1 MSLESEILSDLH
13 QLLSEHGV
21 AARWKDISLLV
32 LVSRVRNDQQI
43 ELGGFVESPDLSLRV
58 PKLSFPDTPPKFGE
72 RIEVDGTEYRI
83 SKVSAHPRSPLLTLS
98 LTSTD
103 E

>member
-21 AARWKDISLLV
+21 KARWKTIDLLV
-32 LVSRVRNDQQI
+32 LVSRMRNDQQI
-43 ELGGFVESPDLSLRV
+43 DMGGFVESPDLSLRV
-58 PKLSFPDTPPKFGE
+58 PKSAFPGPTPKFGE
-72 RIEVDGTEYRI
+72 RIQVDGVDYRI
-83 SKVSAHPRSPLLTLS
+83 YKIGNHPRSPLLTLS